1 MNIVEK
7 ASHERHKEKAKDE
20 RFNCAVI
27 TVSTSRHSKYGDCGS
42 PDDCEDESGG
52 IIVGLL
58 KKAGHRTAYRLLPDD
73 RLLIER
79 CVMDMLAEADAA
91 IVCGG
96 TGLTASDVTIEAVAP
111 MLQKTIPGFGEL
123 FRIKSYE
130 EIGTASMLTRAM
142 AGVIEDK
149 AVFCIPG
156 SPNAAK
162 VAVSELIVPELGHV
176 ISHIR
181 KG

>member
-1 MNIVEK
+1 VNIVEK
-7 ASHERHKEKAKDE
+7 ASHEKHKENAKGITY
-20 RFNCAVI
+20 NCAVI
-27 TVSTSRHSKYGDCGS
+27 TVSTSRYSKYGDCGS
-42 PDDCEDESGG
+42 PEDCEDESGG
-52 IIVGLL
+52 IIIGLL

-79 CVMDMLAEADAA
+79 CVMDMLTEADAA

-96 TGLTASDVTIEAVAP
+96 TGLTASDVTIEAVTP

-130 EIGTASMLTRAM
+130 EVGTASMLTRAM

-181 KG
+181 KS